1 MATCVRLFLSE
12 VFGYRTTDSGRVGFL
27 NASGRGLT
35 DRIAVLDTRGKGRLA
50 SRIKWLSV
58 ENFSGIKGD
67 GTMNLHGF
75 DIRADEESDT
85 LHIVLINHRPPI
97 DPEKGQLLDAAIVG
111 ANSTIEHFQ
120 TRAGGD
126 TMRHVRTYA
135 DPLIQTPN
143 RVAWVTSDSFVFTN
157 DHSGKVGF
165 VSTLSQF
172 Q

>member
-1 MATCVRLFLSE
+1 MAPCVRLFLSE
-12 VFGYRTTDSGRVGFL
+12 VFRYRTTDSGRVGFL

-35 DRIAVLDTRGKGRLA
+35 DRIAVLDTRGQGRLA

-75 DIRADEESDT
+75 DIRTDEESDT

-143 RVAWVTSDSFVFTN
+143 RVAWVTCDSFVFTN